1 VYCVENGDSLDIV
14 AVDIPIGLNEEYE
27 AGGRFCDREARKCL
41 RGRASSVFPAPV
53 RPVLAASSSRERP
66 ESRLAN
72 TRRDLAEVGELHRL
86 AAEFCRT
93 DPARLKGI
101 AMINLDD
108 VEDGITELER
118 AARLGLAGAMITEYP
133 LEHRR
138 YDQSE
143 YEPFWAAA
151 EALDL
156 PLSLHTATRRQG
168 KIPGAG
174 DKTLRDASLWQPAH
188 RRQGGRG

>member
-1 VYCVENGDSLDIV
+1 ML
-14 AVDIPIGLNEEYE
+14 
-27 AGGRFCDREARKCL
+27 
-41 RGRASSVFPAPV
+41 
-53 RPVLAASSSRERP
+53 
-66 ESRLAN
+66 
-72 TRRDLAEVGELHRL
+72 
-86 AAEFCRT
+86 
-93 DPARLKGI
+93 
-101 AMINLDD
+101 
-108 VEDGITELER
+108 
-118 AARLGLAGAMITEYP
+118 YP

-168 KIPGAG
+168 KIRGAG